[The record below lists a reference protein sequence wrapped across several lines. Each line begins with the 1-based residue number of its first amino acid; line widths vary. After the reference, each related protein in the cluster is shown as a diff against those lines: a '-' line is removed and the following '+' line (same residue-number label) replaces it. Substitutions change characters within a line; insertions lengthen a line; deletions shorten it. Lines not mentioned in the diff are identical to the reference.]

1 MIPALVTA
9 LTVAAAVVAGV
20 VLLTGGSWRPAL
32 RVLLDLLTAAGLL
45 RLSATQG
52 WTDLVAAAAII
63 LLRRLLWAA
72 LTASATARLSP
83 ASGGQKDH
91 HLPLP
96 VGGENGK
103 NGRTAT

>member
-1 MIPALVTA
+1 MIPALAAA
-9 LTVAAAVVAGV
+9 LTSAAVVAAGV
-20 VLLTGGSWRPAL
+20 VLLTGRSWRPAL
-32 RVLLDLLTAAGLL
+32 RVLLDLLTAVGLL
-45 RLSATQG
+45 RLSVAQG
-52 WTDLVAAAAII
+52 WADLVAAAVII

-72 LTASATARLSP
+72 LTVDGTARLSP